1 VSAKNDAEA
10 IAKEAAKVADEDT
23 LQELY
28 GGEEVDPNSECRDW
42 ALWCLSSVVND
53 KADRYCFDRQSS
65 TT

>member
-28 GGEEVDPNSECRDW
+28 GGEEVDPNSECREW
-42 ALWCLSSVVND
+42 GALVSI
-53 KADRYCFDRQSS
+53 
-65 TT
+65 